1 MEMWQALAK
10 LEELEAKWKDAV
22 RESGSIAIECERLE
36 SENASIAKWMD
47 EAHEAK
53 VRSGRLE
60 ADNAELKEE
69 LEYFVPAF
77 MDTNNELIESANRIS
92 ELEERLSV
100 ISEENARNAWDVDL
114 LDGQKRLHLSRI
126 SELEVAL
133 KFYEDNCDCCRDINI
148 EGADSEGE

>member
-1 MEMWQALAK
+1 MDILSCFKHKKCNMTYVDGSECKMCE
-10 LEELEAKWKDAV
+10 LEQENLNMVSRLHTMVKRFEADTARISELEA
-22 RESGSIAIECERLE
+22 
-36 SENASIAKWMD
+36 EN
-47 EAHEAK
+47 
-53 VRSGRLE
+53 V
-60 ADNAELKEE
+60 ELKEE

-77 MDTNNELIESANRIS
+77 MDANNELIESANRIS

-133 KFYEDNCDCCRDINI
+133 KFYEDNCDCCRHINI
-148 EGADSEGE
+148 EGADSEGDKDE

>member
-1 MEMWQALAK
+1 MSELNMEPCTFREKIEK
-10 LEELEAKWKDAV
+10 LEAE
-22 RESGSIAIECERLE
+22 
-36 SENASIAKWMD
+36 
-47 EAHEAK
+47 
-53 VRSGRLE
+53 
-60 ADNAELKEE
+60 NAELKEE

-133 KFYEDNCDCCRDINI
+133 KFYEDNCDCCRHINI
-148 EGADSEGE
+148 EGADSEGDKDE